1 MPIHTIYGICNYQH
15 GPARPTDMVQEVH
28 RCSHLSDSHFMPPPT
43 GLTIPKQPNLFTGI
57 WLQESGVWLLR
68 LGLFSGIWLL
78 SK

>member
-1 MPIHTIYGICNYQH
+1 M
-15 GPARPTDMVQEVH
+15 
-28 RCSHLSDSHFMPPPT
+28 LPPT
-43 GLTIPKQPNLFTGI
+43 RLIIPKQPNLFTGI